1 MFNYSKTQSHLFA
14 CNHQFSGLPSVVSSD
29 DEDIVLV
36 KNASLCTTN
45 INKLF
50 VIPKKFE
57 RNMIFFYLTDI
68 VKSVLVFK
76 MKNYSPKLRRTWL
89 LMVQLMIYSLQ

>member
-50 VIPKKFE
+50 VIQ
-57 RNMIFFYLTDI
+57 RNLNEI
-68 VKSVLVFK
+68 
-76 MKNYSPKLRRTWL
+76 
-89 LMVQLMIYSLQ
+89 